1 MNISE
6 AIDKAI
12 WAHSRWK
19 IHLKDAIETGQSD
32 FTVEQTRN
40 HHTCAFGQWLDS
52 KEGKRL
58 PDYQEIAKLH
68 QAFHEEASHILS
80 LALAGQKNGAAD
92 KMHLG
97 SQFSQLTAHL
107 VNKLAEIGSS

>member
-6 AIDKAI
+6 TIDKAI

-19 IHLKDAIETGQSD
+19 IHLKDAIETGQSE

-52 KEGKRL
+52 LEGKRF
-58 PDYQEIAKLH
+58 PDYQKIDQLH

-80 LALAGQKNGAAD
+80 LALAGHKNEAAD
-92 KMHLG
+92 KMQLG
-97 SQFSQLTAHL
+97 SQFNQLTAQL

>member
-1 MNISE
+1 MKE
-6 AIDKAI
+6 TIDKAI

-19 IHLKDAIETGQSD
+19 THLKNAIETGQSD
-32 FTVEQTRN
+32 FSVEQTRN

-58 PDYQEIAKLH
+58 RDYQEIAKLH

-80 LALAGQKNGAAD
+80 LALAGQKKDASD
-92 KMHLG
+92 KIQLG
-97 SQFSQLTAHL
+97 SQFSQLTAQL
-107 VNKLAEIGSS
+107 VNKLAEIG